1 MWVTWALE
9 SIDDRTTR
17 IRHRFAIA
25 EGFAPMSSHVA
36 EAWRERTQ
44 ADVDRLAQLV
54 ATRLSLRGE

>member
-17 IRHRFAIA
+17 IRHRFAVA
-25 EGFAPMSSHVA
+25 EGFPPMPPQVA

-54 ATRLSLRGE
+54 ATRRSLKGR